1 MSLCSINQAISKHDK
16 SSPPSSI
23 MLDKYFPN
31 ILQINTHPVES
42 KSFRIAPPTSQWYQ
56 RPNKPITAT
65 PWGQPAIGEKHL
77 RIVLSH
83 ALHLLPNDRCEGKPD
98 PSRSLHTAPQA
109 INLAKDIL
117 RKITFS
123 GLRSGSGRFP
133 HNSVVARS
141 PCVRIQLRYSF
152 LLVHNRGTAIY

>member
-23 MLDKYFPN
+23 MPDKYFPN

-65 PWGQPAIGEKHL
+65 PWGQPTIGPFTC
-77 RIVLSH
+77 V
-83 ALHLLPNDRCEGKPD
+83 
-98 PSRSLHTAPQA
+98 TFAPQRPMQRKA
-109 INLAKDIL
+109 RSFQILAHRAAGYQFGKGHSPQNYIL
-117 RKITFS
+117 RASFWFWSFS
-123 GLRSGSGRFP
+123 TQQCSRKKPVCSYTVG
-133 HNSVVARS
+133 
-141 PCVRIQLRYSF
+141 IF
-152 LLVHNRGTAIY
+152 LSIGP

>member
-83 ALHLLPNDRCEGKPD
+83 ALHLLPNDNQRKARSFQILAHRAAGYQFGKGH
-98 PSRSLHTAPQA
+98 SPQ
-109 INLAKDIL
+109 NYIL
-117 RKITFS
+117 RASFWFWSFS
-123 GLRSGSGRFP
+123 TQQCSRKKPVCSYTVG
-133 HNSVVARS
+133 
-141 PCVRIQLRYSF
+141 IF
-152 LLVHNRGTAIY
+152 LSIGP